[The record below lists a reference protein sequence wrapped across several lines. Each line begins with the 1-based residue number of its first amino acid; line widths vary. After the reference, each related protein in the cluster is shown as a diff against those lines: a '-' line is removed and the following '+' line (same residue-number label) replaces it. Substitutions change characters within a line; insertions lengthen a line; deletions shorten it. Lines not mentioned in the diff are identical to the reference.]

1 LHDLYLAY
9 QQEYPYKGPAIPPL
23 LRKEIRDTADLDD
36 KECQDEIHKK
46 WQEMLGLWMNVVR
59 ARTEAEFQLLW
70 DVFKSHYD
78 TELYSKIICYIER
91 EWLSVRRYFCHAWT
105 NNYLHLDNFAQACR
119 R

>member
-1 LHDLYLAY
+1 
-9 QQEYPYKGPAIPPL
+9 
-23 LRKEIRDTADLDD
+23 
-36 KECQDEIHKK
+36 
-46 WQEMLGLWMNVVR
+46 MLGLWMNVVR
-59 ARTEAEFQLLW
+59 ARLEAEFQLLW